1 MNTAAVLPH
10 VTASLNALTM
20 LFLLAGFLQI
30 RKGNRA
36 GHRAAMLAAVS
47 SSALFLVFYL
57 IYHFTAPIFVFQG
70 QGAIRPVYYFLLITH
85 VILAA
90 AVTPLVLLTL
100 VRALRGRFETHRGM
114 ARWTLPV
121 WLYVSLTGIAVYV
134 MLYQINWA

>member
-1 MNTAAVLPH
+1 
-10 VTASLNALTM
+10 
-20 LFLLAGFLQI
+20 
-30 RKGNRA
+30 
-36 GHRAAMLAAVS
+36 MLAAVG

-70 QGAIRPVYYFLLITH
+70 QGAVRPVYYFLLITH

-90 AVTPLVLLTL
+90 AVTPFVLLTL
-100 VRALRGRFETHRGM
+100 ARALRGRFETHRGM